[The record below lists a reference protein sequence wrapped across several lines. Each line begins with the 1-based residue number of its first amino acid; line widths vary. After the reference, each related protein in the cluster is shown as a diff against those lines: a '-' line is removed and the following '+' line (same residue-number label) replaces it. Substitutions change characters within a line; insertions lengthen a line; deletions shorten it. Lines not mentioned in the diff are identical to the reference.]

1 MADFDKMNIDAASYN
16 VKDTTARQ
24 QIADE
29 IAARKQADTQLQ
41 QAITAEQTTR
51 KQAITAEQ
59 TARKQ
64 AIAAEQNAREQ
75 ADKKLQND
83 IDKLHDVA
91 RPKKYLFVGDSY
103 SMGEGA
109 GVSPGMGWA
118 QKVPQILGLATS
130 DYYKACQGGYGFSR
144 VGYKF
149 ADLVTSVLPTIP
161 APAEITDIYVFG
173 GYNDNNY
180 SSNTITADIA
190 SFAGLCKTNFPNAV
204 VHIGMIAWSPDRQV
218 RANIANNVLPAYA
231 ACGESDCAYLPGCE
245 QIMHNYTL
253 FSSDNIHPNDAGYQ
267 LLAGAIVSAIKT
279 GAYAAQFA
287 YNSIELAPAGIA
299 TKYSWG
305 GFSESIYANTWTLA
319 KADDNRLTVN
329 CASQTIKGDTK
340 YSIGTLSTKYG
351 RPYDIAMACQAMTTG
366 YVVGDGGFHKIIC
379 QLMVKGTDL
388 SILNVT
394 LPDTGAYVELTGVTQ
409 IALQIPTF
417 TMCSLFV

>member
-1 MADFDKMNIDAASYN
+1 MADFDKINIDAVSYN

-24 QIADE
+24 QIGDE
-29 IAARKQADTQLQ
+29 IAARQQADTQLQ
-41 QAITAEQTTR
+41 QAIATEQTAR
-51 KQAITAEQ
+51 EQAITAEQ
-59 TARKQ
+59 TAREQ
-64 AIAAEQNAREQ
+64 AITAEQTAREQ
-75 ADKKLQND
+75 ADAKLQND
-83 IDKLHDVA
+83 IDGLHSIA

-118 QKVPQILGLATS
+118 QKVPQILGLVS
-130 DYYKACQGGYGFSR
+130 GDYYTACQGGYGFSR
-144 VGYKF
+144 VGYKY
-149 ADLVTSVLPTIP
+149 ADLVSSVLPTIP

-180 SSNTITADIA
+180 SGSTITADIA
-190 SFAGLCKTNFPNAV
+190 SFAGLCKTKFPNAV
-204 VHIGMIAWSPDRQV
+204 VHVGMIAWSPDRQV

-267 LLAGAIVSAIKT
+267 LLAGAITSVIKT
-279 GAYAAQFA
+279 GTYTAQFA

-305 GFSESIYANTWTLA
+305 GFSECICANTWTLA
-319 KADDNRLTVN
+319 KADDQRLTVT
-329 CASQTIKGDTK
+329 CASQTIKGDTT
-340 YSIGTLSTKYG
+340 YIIGALSTKYG
-351 RPYDIAMACQAMTTG
+351 RPYDIAMACQTMTTG
-366 YVVGDGGFHKIIC
+366 YVVGDGGFHKINC

-388 SILNVT
+388 SIHNVT
-394 LPDTGAYVELTGVTQ
+394 LPDTGVYVDLTGVTQ